1 MRNYALSCLILAVA
15 LLGSIGL
22 ATPAAAFEDTAI
34 MLEFAPEEETSTRY
48 MFQLMMGGAYVEPGL
63 KDEMGFQDF
72 AIGTVYKDEVVDSLM
87 GLNKHTI
94 TFYDYKVRARRNL
107 GEDRV
112 DPRFGTTPWPQ
123 IPGAPPIGDGGGGGD
138 DDGDGGGGDGGGG
151 GGGGG
156 GPRSGNPGGGGFNN
170 GGDLLSQL
178 GLPPAGP
185 RQGGGGGD
193 DDGGGGGGEGGGG
206 EGGGG
211 MAGDIAT
218 GVNLD
223 TILISELNYVTNK
236 RGEVLDV
243 GGLDLL
249 RKVSRNRLLARN
261 DNTQDFYIDINIG
274 HVFEWSHM
282 LYVPDYPV
290 YKESMWFHSMPIH
303 IPGLPYDSPVMTK
316 FMYNV
321 IDLRTVGARKVAVI
335 DMSGIAD
342 WNLEWDERSTEELTE
357 FKSWGSM
364 GFAARYWFD
373 YEKGVIFGIERP
385 PFTDWQYLRPYGA
398 FDVEV
403 PYDPVTGFGMRFP
416 GLAVTSEFFYNTR
429 VTDISGKP
437 RLQEIEPEV
446 KRRYIAL
453 NFLCQLEAE

>member
-1 MRNYALSCLILAVA
+1 MRNYLLCCLIMVVSLLA
-15 LLGSIGL
+15 SIG
-22 ATPAAAFEDTAI
+22 AYTPAAAFEESAVL
-34 MLEFAPEEETSTRY
+34 LEFAPEEESSTRY
-48 MFQLMMGGAYVEPGL
+48 MFQLLMTGAYVEPGL
-63 KDEMGFQDF
+63 KDEMGMTDF
-72 AIGTVYKDEVVDSLM
+72 MIGTVYKDEVVDSLM

-94 TFYDYKVRARRNL
+94 TFYDYKVRSQRNL
-107 GEDRV
+107 GRDRV

-123 IPGAPPIGDGGGGGD
+123 IPGAPPMGDGGGGGG
-138 DDGDGGGGDGGGG
+138 DDGGDDGGDGGG

-156 GPRSGNPGGGGFNN
+156 GPRSGSPGGGGGGFN
-170 GGDLLSQL
+170 GGGSGGFLSDI
-178 GLPPAGP
+178 GLPAMGP
-185 RQGGGGGD
+185 RQGGGGD
-193 DDGGGGGGEGGGG
+193 DGGGEGGGG
-206 EGGGG
+206 GDGEGGGG
-211 MAGDIAT
+211 GVAGDIAT

-223 TILISELNYVTNK
+223 TILISELDYVTNK

-261 DNTQDFYIDINIG
+261 DDTQDFYIDINIS

-303 IPGLPYDSPVMTK
+303 IPGLPFDSPVMTK

-321 IDLRTVGARKVAVI
+321 IDLRTIGSRKVAVI

-342 WNLEWDERSTEELTE
+342 WNLEWDERSSEELTE

-385 PFTDWQYLRPYGA
+385 PFTDWQYLRPYGEYE
-398 FDVEV
+398 VEI
-403 PYDPVTGFGMRFP
+403 PYDPVFGFGMRYP

-429 VTDISGKP
+429 VTDISGK
-437 RLQEIEPEV
+437 R
-446 KRRYIAL
+446 A
-453 NFLCQLEAE
+453 AGD